1 MEKYQTEIIEI
12 TQLLL
17 YKEFS
22 SLLEK
27 LNLEDDKTF
36 SEPLLFAYFNSKK
49 HNSFPKEALE
59 ELMQGYFTQKEPL
72 KVEHSYNKNNV
83 AYLPN
88 IGYFKKE
95 QSVPFEPVLEIEGLE
110 VIKELHPLMHR
121 YLFEF
126 YKGHITNPN
135 PDYESVWKNHIAT
148 LEKALK
154 LLKEYTPN
162 YFKEFQSANKK
173 IFIHNNP
180 KILNFTSI
188 ETLGMLYFYTTP
200 NSSTL
205 MYFIEELIH
214 QGAHNILYHITFDK
228 KDFFK
233 IDAPNTIMRDLTK
246 QEWDYRDVYGAFHG
260 VYTVYKRLEC
270 YDILL
275 QKNVLKEQDK
285 HELLGRLTDQ
295 FPRFRTGLELLNL
308 DEVYTEKGKALYL
321 ELDKKC
327 ENILNKYS
335 RLKNEFDLSNRDLDF
350 RYEDFCKLNSYKDF
364 LEKDKKRFYNF

>member
-1 MEKYQTEIIEI
+1 MINPKITENI
-12 TQLLL
+12 QVLL
-17 YKEFS
+17 YKENPV
-22 SLLEK
+22 LLEK
-27 LNLEDDKTF
+27 LNFEDNNTF
-36 SEPLLFAYFNSKK
+36 LEPLLFTYFNTKK
-49 HNSFPKEALE
+49 HKSLPKELLE
-59 ELMQGYFTQKEPL
+59 ELVQGYFTEKETL
-72 KVEHSYNKNNV
+72 KIEHSYNKNDV
-83 AYLPN
+83 AYIPN
-88 IGYFKKE
+88 IGYFKKGQPE
-95 QSVPFEPVLEIEGLE
+95 PFEPVLEIEGLE
-110 VIKELHPLMHR
+110 VVKELHPLLHR

-135 PDYESVWKNHIAT
+135 PDYESVWHNHIAT
-148 LEKALK
+148 LEKALT
-154 LLKEYTPN
+154 LLKKHTPN

-200 NSSTL
+200 HSSTL

-260 VYTVYKRLEC
+260 VYTVYRRLEC

-275 QKNVLKEQDK
+275 KKNVLKEKDK
-285 HELLGRLTDQ
+285 HELLGRLADQ
-295 FPRFRTGLELLNL
+295 FPRFHTGLELLNL

-327 ENILNKYS
+327 ESILHKYS
-335 RLKNEFDLSNRDLDF
+335 KLRNEFDLSNRDLDF
-350 RYEDFCKLNSYKDF
+350 RYEDFCKLNPYEDF
-364 LEKDKKRFYNF
+364 LEKDKQGFYNF